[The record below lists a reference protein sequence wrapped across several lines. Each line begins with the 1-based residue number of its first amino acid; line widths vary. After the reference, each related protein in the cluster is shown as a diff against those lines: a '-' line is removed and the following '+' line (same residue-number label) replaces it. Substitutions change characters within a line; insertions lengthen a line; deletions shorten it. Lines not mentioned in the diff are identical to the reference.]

1 MKIYKICI
9 ILLCRFIENRWIY
22 ANISGSNYWYIVGF
36 CLFLSDNDEF
46 CVDFNTR
53 RYSFLFS
60 WIGGRNT
67 YGNSISVEDGIITIY
82 NYKKNKLREFEL
94 NSMEKTYLQITFPW
108 RPSPKY
114 TSKKCLILYKNFEPY
129 ENMEYGS
136 YWNDPNVIIIQNP
149 LLIEKINSLFND

>member
-1 MKIYKICI
+1 MLDLVDCEIKNQQIRVQKICFFGWMI
-9 ILLCRFIENRWIY
+9 VIGILLVFAFFYPIMMSFVLIL
-22 ANISGSNYWYIVGF
+22 APVDI
-36 CLFLSDNDEF
+36 LFLF
-46 CVDFNTR
+46 
-53 RYSFLFS
+53 Y

-67 YGNSISVEDGIITIY
+67 YGNSISVADGIITIY